1 MSSGQ
6 NPLKLVAQP
15 QEYFYEL
22 FRAALSRSKFKPQ
35 PETEVY
41 LLHLLNQFIS
51 TDALFS
57 RGKDGEYK
65 DEPLALLIKDAID
78 APGPTEQES
87 LFRHVGDVSLYRAGF
102 FQASLN
108 RKLVDLD
115 YYIDMGGAAYRQ
127 VAIRAEERDRKK
139 VFEELAHRFSA
150 FVDVLAEMSSQT
162 TLKSEAN
169 LIQMYEHWMN
179 TKSERAE
186 KFLKDAGIL
195 PQSPAQK
202 SKKNNIQ

>member
-6 NPLKLVAQP
+6 SPLKLFTQP

-22 FRAALSRSKFKPQ
+22 FSAALSRSKLKPQ

-51 TDALFS
+51 TDALYS

-65 DEPLALLIKDAID
+65 EEPLALLIKDALE
-78 APGPTEQES
+78 APEPSAQRS

-127 VAIRAEERDRKK
+127 VAIRADEVDRKK
-139 VFEELAHRFSA
+139 VFEELADRFSA

-162 TLKSEAN
+162 TLKSETN
-169 LIQMYEHWMN
+169 LLQMYDHWMK

-186 KFLKDAGIL
+186 KILKEAGIL
-195 PQSPAQK
+195 PQPSNGA
-202 SKKNNIQ
+202 KKTLQ